1 MNGFAAWGLTILGL
15 AVVMTVAEMLLP
27 SGKLRKVIRSVF
39 ATVTVFV
46 VVTPLPALFKGG
58 SLDFSGG
65 GSVETDGSYIE
76 YVEKTKKNIIL
87 RAATEYLSGKG
98 YKDGY
103 ELDIELGSNWEVKT
117 VTVKFTNF
125 GIMENGEHI
134 NKSEFIELTAEYF
147 GVGKEAVMT
156 YG

>member
-46 VVTPLPALFKGG
+46 VVTPIPGLFKGG
-58 SLDFSGG
+58 SFDISGG
-65 GSVETDGSYIE
+65 GEVNTDGDYLDYIDDA
-76 YVEKTKKNIIL
+76 KKSIII
-87 RAATEYLSGKG
+87 RAAEEYLKGKG
-98 YKDGY
+98 YEDGY
-103 ELDIELGSNWEVKT
+103 ELDIELGSDWEVKS
-117 VTVKFTNF
+117 VSVKFTNF
-125 GIMENGEHI
+125 GITGNGEHI

-147 GVGKEAVMT
+147 GVGKEAIMT

>member
-46 VVTPLPALFKGG
+46 VVTPLPGLFKSG
-58 SLDFSGG
+58 SFDFSGD
-65 GSVETDGSYIE
+65 GSVETDGSYLE
-76 YVEKTKKNIIL
+76 YVEDAKKSIIL
-87 RAATEYLSGKG
+87 RAAEEYFASKG
-98 YKDGY
+98 YSDGY
-103 ELDIELGSNWEVKT
+103 VLDIELGSDWEVKS
-117 VTVKFTNF
+117 VSVKFTNF
-125 GIMENGEHI
+125 GMTGNGEHI
-134 NKSEFIELTAEYF
+134 NKSEFIELAADYF
-147 GVGKEAVMT
+147 GVGKEAIMT